1 MNQHVQRPKFGEQK
15 FFPRKIHW
23 TLRNIFL
30 LIRTDQAWR
39 GLCWPVMSV
48 FAHAWRTRKNILSLS
63 MEWRYRPYTLY
74 VYAYFLMLVN
84 YIQTAIWTITL
95 PVVTRN
101 VNTGTTEYK
110 HWIRGRALEVQYYI
124 ISFKV
129 WIMECTPNSTTY
141 TFHTICASVIR
152 NTGSFRG
159 IASCTIDI
167 TSSRSQSYPM
177 SPCREI

>member
-1 MNQHVQRPKFGEQK
+1 MLACYVYNVGLR
-15 FFPRKIHW
+15 PRKE
-23 TLRNIFL
+23 
-30 LIRTDQAWR
+30 DQ
-39 GLCWPVMSV
+39 
-48 FAHAWRTRKNILSLS
+48 KNILSLS

-167 TSSRSQSYPM
+167 TSWRSQSYTM
-177 SPCREI
+177 SNIGLGYRYGKIGDVMA